1 MKTLTLNY
9 LPHHAKRKDTWLMN
23 TIKNKF
29 YSNMKLLK
37 HGRVIFIDGDITLNC
52 GDDPSPTATVEV
64 HDDRFYTTLA
74 AGGAVGA
81 AEAYMQGLWTCDH
94 LTDLIRIMLR
104 NMDVLEG
111 LGNAAYKKPFYKLLH
126 WMNQDTESGSKKNIA
141 AHYDLG
147 NKLFENFLDPTMT
160 YSAGFF
166 ETDDTTMEQASV
178 AKLDRICQKLGL
190 SEQDHVVEIGSGWG
204 SFALHAA
211 GQYGCHVT
219 TTTISEE
226 QFCLA
231 SERIHAAG
239 LEDKITILKKDY
251 RHMEGQYDKLVSIEM
266 IEAVG
271 LSYLGSYFEKCAA
284 LLKPTGKMLIQAITI
299 ADQHYEFSKKNVDF
313 IQRYIFPG
321 GALPSVTALTN
332 IATEVSS
339 LRMTALEDI
348 TDHYSMTLREWRQKF
363 YSNVD
368 AITQLGYDNRFLR
381 MWEYYLCYC
390 EGGFDERSIGCV
402 QAEFTKPAF
411 ATPNR

>member
-1 MKTLTLNY
+1 MKTLSLNY
-9 LPHHAKRKDTWLMN
+9 LPSRVKRKDTWLMN
-23 TIKNKF
+23 TIKSKF

-37 HGRVIFIDGDITLNC
+37 HGRVIFIDGDLTLNC
-52 GDDPSPTATVEV
+52 GEDPSPTATVEI

-111 LGNAAYKKPFYKLLH
+111 LGNAAIKKPLYKMLH

-147 NKLFENFLDPTMT
+147 NELFEHFLDPTMT

-166 ETDDTTMEQASV
+166 ENNDTTMEQASI
-178 AKLDRICQKLGL
+178 AKLDRICQKLEL
-190 SEQDHVVEIGSGWG
+190 TEDDHVVEIGSGWG

-211 GQYGCHVT
+211 GVYGCRVT

-226 QFCLA
+226 QFNLA
-231 SERIHAAG
+231 NERIQTAG
-239 LEDKITILKKDY
+239 LEDKITIVKKDY

-332 IATEVSS
+332 IATDVTT

-348 TDHYSMTLREWRQKF
+348 TDHYAMTLREWRQKF
-363 YSNVD
+363 YANVD

-390 EGGFDERSIGCV
+390 EGGFDERAIGCV

-411 ATPNR
+411 CRS

>member
-1 MKTLTLNY
+1 
-9 LPHHAKRKDTWLMN
+9 
-23 TIKNKF
+23 
-29 YSNMKLLK
+29 
-37 HGRVIFIDGDITLNC
+37 
-52 GDDPSPTATVEV
+52 
-64 HDDRFYTTLA
+64 
-74 AGGAVGA
+74 
-81 AEAYMQGLWTCDH
+81 
-94 LTDLIRIMLR
+94 
-104 NMDVLEG
+104 
-111 LGNAAYKKPFYKLLH
+111 
-126 WMNQDTESGSKKNIA
+126 
-141 AHYDLG
+141 
-147 NKLFENFLDPTMT
+147 
-160 YSAGFF
+160 
-166 ETDDTTMEQASV
+166 MEQASI
-178 AKLDRICQKLGL
+178 AKLDRICQKLEL
-190 SEQDHVVEIGSGWG
+190 TEDDHVVEIGSGWG

-211 GQYGCHVT
+211 GVYGCRVT

-226 QFCLA
+226 QFNLA
-231 SERIHAAG
+231 NERIQTAG
-239 LEDKITILKKDY
+239 LEDKITIVKKDY

-332 IATEVSS
+332 IATDVTT

-348 TDHYSMTLREWRQKF
+348 TDHYAMTLREWRQKF
-363 YSNVD
+363 YANVD

-390 EGGFDERSIGCV
+390 EGGFDERAIGCV

-411 ATPNR
+411 CRS

>member
-1 MKTLTLNY
+1 MKTLTLDY
-9 LPHHAKRKDTWLMN
+9 PPESVRRKDGWFITL
-23 TIKNKF
+23 IKKKF
-29 YSNMKLLK
+29 YANFSNLE
-37 HGRVIFIDGDITLNC
+37 HGNIIFIDGDFTQQC
-52 GDDPSPTATVEV
+52 GNSAEPAATVNV

-81 AEAYMQGLWTCDH
+81 SEAYMQGMWTCDQ
-94 LTDLIRIMLR
+94 LTLLVQVLLR
-104 NMDVLEG
+104 NTSVLRG
-111 LGNAAYKKPFYKLLH
+111 LGNAAYKKPLYKLLH
-126 WMNQDTESGSKKNIA
+126 LMNRDSVDGSKKNIA

-160 YSAGFF
+160 YSSGFF
-166 ETDDTTMEQASV
+166 EKPDATMQQAST

-190 SEQDHVVEIGSGWG
+190 SESDHVVEIGTGWG

-211 GQYGCHVT
+211 RNYNCKIT

-226 QFCLA
+226 QYQLA
-231 SERIHAAG
+231 CQRVKDAG
-239 LEDKITILKKDY
+239 LQDRIEIVKKDY
-251 RHMEGQYDKLVSIEM
+251 RLLTGQYDKLVSIEM

-271 LSYLGSYFEKCAA
+271 LAYLGNYFEKCAS

-299 ADQHYEFSKKNVDF
+299 ADQHYEFSKRNVDF

-332 IATEVSS
+332 IATNETD

-348 TDHYSMTLREWRQKF
+348 TGHYATTMRKWREKF
-363 YSNVD
+363 YLNVEQ
-368 AITQLGYDNRFLR
+368 ITELGYDNRFLR

-390 EGGFDERSIGCV
+390 EGGFEEKSIGCV
-402 QAEFTKPAF
+402 QAEFTKPTYAK
-411 ATPNR
+411 

>member
-1 MKTLTLNY
+1 
-9 LPHHAKRKDTWLMN
+9 
-23 TIKNKF
+23 
-29 YSNMKLLK
+29 MKLLK
-37 HGRVIFIDGDITLNC
+37 HGRVIFIDGDVTSNC

-111 LGNAAYKKPFYKLLH
+111 LGKAAYKKPLYKLLH

-147 NKLFENFLDPTMT
+147 NQLFEHFLDPTMT

-166 ETDDTTMEQASV
+166 ENDQTTMEQASI
-178 AKLDRICQKLGL
+178 AKLDRICRKLEL

-211 GQYGCHVT
+211 SEYGCRVT

-231 SERIHAAG
+231 RERIQAAG
-239 LEDKITILKKDY
+239 LEDKITIVKKDY

-271 LSYLGSYFEKCAA
+271 LSYLGSYFEKCSA
-284 LLKPTGKMLIQAITI
+284 LLKPNGKMLIQAITI

-348 TDHYSMTLREWRQKF
+348 THHYAMTLREWRQKF

-368 AITQLGYDNRFLR
+368 AITELGYDNRFLR

-390 EGGFDERSIGCV
+390 EGGFDERAIGCV

-411 ATPNR
+411 PVPNR

>member
-1 MKTLTLNY
+1 LITLI
-9 LPHHAKRKDTWLMN
+9 KRK
-23 TIKNKF
+23 F
-29 YSNMKLLK
+29 YANFSNLE
-37 HGRVIFIDGDITLNC
+37 HGNIIFIDGDFTLQC
-52 GDDPSPTATVEV
+52 GNSAEPAATVDV

-81 AEAYMQGLWTCDH
+81 SEAYMQGMWTCDQ
-94 LTDLIRIMLR
+94 LTLLVQVLLR
-104 NMDVLEG
+104 NTSVLRG
-111 LGNAAYKKPFYKLLH
+111 LGNAAYKKPLYKLLH
-126 WMNQDTESGSKKNIA
+126 LMNRDSVHGSKKNIE

-160 YSAGFF
+160 YSSGFF
-166 ETDDTTMEQASV
+166 EKPDATMQQAST

-190 SEQDHVVEIGSGWG
+190 SESDHVVEIGTGWG

-211 GQYGCHVT
+211 RNYNCKIT

-226 QFCLA
+226 QYQLA
-231 SERIHAAG
+231 CQRVEDAGMQDRI
-239 LEDKITILKKDY
+239 EIVKKDY
-251 RHMEGQYDKLVSIEM
+251 RLLTGQYDKLVSIEM

-271 LSYLGSYFEKCAA
+271 LAYLGNYFEKCAS

-299 ADQHYEFSKKNVDF
+299 ADQHYEFSKRNVDF

-332 IATEVSS
+332 IATNETD

-348 TDHYSMTLREWRQKF
+348 TEHYAATLRKWREKF
-363 YSNVD
+363 YLNVEQ
-368 AITQLGYDNRFLR
+368 ITQLGYDNRFLR

-390 EGGFDERSIGCV
+390 EGGFEEKSIGCV
-402 QAEFTKPAF
+402 QAEFTKPTYAK
-411 ATPNR
+411 